1 MGLKEVDLVKKTKRK
16 KESKILIW
24 QMLMVTGKKENL
36 YKEIYL

>member
-24 QMLMVTGKKENL
+24 QMLMVTSKIER
-36 YKEIYL
+36 E

>member
-24 QMLMVTGKKENL
+24 QMLMEIGKAENL
-36 YKEIYL
+36 

>member
-24 QMLMVTGKKENL
+24 QMLMVTIKAENF
-36 YKEIYL
+36 